1 MSQRFELILL
11 DADGTLFD
19 YDKAEGVSLRAAFSQ
34 YGLPYTAEVRST
46 YRGIN
51 AALWRKFESREISK
65 SDLQH
70 ERFRQLFA
78 AIACEGPSPI
88 EFNKY
93 YLEGL
98 ANNGSL
104 LEGALETCR
113 ELAAHCPL
121 AIATNGIAH
130 VQKRRLA
137 SSALAPFV
145 SQMAVSEDAGIPKP
159 QAGFFEYA
167 LKLCGH
173 TDKSSVLMVGDVLD
187 TDIKGASDFGIST
200 CWYNPGAQPA
210 ERSDLRIDFEIRR
223 LEELLRVVG
232 L

>member
-34 YGLPYTAEVRST
+34 YVLPYTAEVRST

-70 ERFRQLFA
+70 ERFRQLFE
-78 AIACEGPSPI
+78 AISCEGPSPI

-93 YLEGL
+93 YLEGTPL
-98 ANNGSL
+98 TMAVRL
-104 LEGALETCR
+104 RARLKPAR

-121 AIATNGIAH
+121 AIATNGVADI
-130 VQKRRLA
+130 QRRRLA

-145 SQMAVSEDAGIPKP
+145 FRWRFQKMPAFPSHR
-159 QAGFFEYA
+159 QAF
-167 LKLCGH
+167 LNTH
-173 TDKSSVLMVGDVLD
+173 
-187 TDIKGASDFGIST
+187 
-200 CWYNPGAQPA
+200 
-210 ERSDLRIDFEIRR
+210 
-223 LEELLRVVG
+223 
-232 L
+232 